1 MVGEGESVR
10 ACNEHSCAGTHHIQ
24 HELEATLEGASVLEH
39 RPQPLLHSPA
49 SQLVVQ
55 VLFPCAA
62 AQHDAAPPRH
72 NSKAQAQ
79 AHSHSEHS
87 DPPRP
92 QAQRPASYYICS
104 EGGVIKHEV
113 RKFFK
118 DLLNSGLVT
127 QLPVQQPKLQF
138 PDMSAFDS
146 SGQPCYLTAL
156 HVHNAGR
163 WVSLFACWASGS
175 LFAGWQEIVSLY
187 LLADDCLFLRAERV
201 IISSCLLLASDC
213 VFFLGVKRVWFFAC
227 PQANL
232 FDSLLYTR
240 SGCLALL
247 CCLLHARPLPGT
259 HSRSLSLEFSRAC
272 TLARVHL
279 LAGESCCTSEC
290 LFLLAGQK
298 LSLDTCWQTSVSFY
312 VKSER
317 LSLFACCWQAI
328 VFFFFWC
335 QASVFFCLQ
344 AGESFWQSRSLSHTS
359 LPFPSLA
366 YSLTV
371 CVVIGFSYKLADWS
385 WGKFSSS
392 GMCPRLSLQR
402 RPSVETCSRQFRTLI
417 CPRLTPTSPLH
428 PKQRT
433 SYFRQPSSPPF
444 APTSWDRNILI
455 SSLKMMM

>member
-163 WVSLFACWASGS
+163 
-175 LFAGWQEIVSLY
+175 
-187 LLADDCLFLRAERV
+187 
-201 IISSCLLLASDC
+201 
-213 VFFLGVKRVWFFAC
+213 
-227 PQANL
+227 
-232 FDSLLYTR
+232 
-240 SGCLALL
+240 
-247 CCLLHARPLPGT
+247 
-259 HSRSLSLEFSRAC
+259 
-272 TLARVHL
+272 
-279 LAGESCCTSEC
+279 
-290 LFLLAGQK
+290 
-298 LSLDTCWQTSVSFY
+298 
-312 VKSER
+312 
-317 LSLFACCWQAI
+317 
-328 VFFFFWC
+328 
-335 QASVFFCLQ
+335 
-344 AGESFWQSRSLSHTS
+344 
-359 LPFPSLA
+359 
-366 YSLTV
+366 
-371 CVVIGFSYKLADWS
+371 
-385 WGKFSSS
+385 
-392 GMCPRLSLQR
+392 
-402 RPSVETCSRQFRTLI
+402 
-417 CPRLTPTSPLH
+417 
-428 PKQRT
+428 
-433 SYFRQPSSPPF
+433 
-444 APTSWDRNILI
+444 
-455 SSLKMMM
+455 